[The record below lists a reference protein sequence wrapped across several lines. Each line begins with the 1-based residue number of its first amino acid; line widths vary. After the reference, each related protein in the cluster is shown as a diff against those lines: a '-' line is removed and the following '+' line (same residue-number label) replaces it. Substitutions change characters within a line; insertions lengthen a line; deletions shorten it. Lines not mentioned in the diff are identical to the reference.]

1 MRFNAT
7 VQFVSS
13 SLANDALNRPQAT
26 ETTGAAVPCMVE
38 AVGITENY
46 AAMAAGFRPD
56 VRLKVRSVEYA
67 RQPHFVYASE
77 RYKVIRTQMAE
88 KGFTVIVGEAV
99 NRG

>member
-7 VQFVSS
+7 VQFISQ
-13 SLANDALNRPQAT
+13 SLSNDALGRPQPT
-26 ETTGAAVPCMVE
+26 ETTGAAVPCIVE

-46 AAMAAGFRPD
+46 SAMAAGFRPD
-56 VRLKVRSVEYA
+56 VRIKVRAVEYA
-67 RQPHFVYASE
+67 RQPHFIYLSE
-77 RYKVIRTQMAE
+77 RFKVIRTQMAE